1 MKTPARIPFVLAVA
15 LLGAAAPTLAQTAAP
30 LTDSQRVADPPNWPQ
45 FRGPGGTGV
54 AADDANPPIEFGPEQ
69 NVLWKVASGTGHG
82 SPCIWGNQIFLLAF
96 DAKNKRGETLA
107 FDRSSGTELWRRA
120 LSFEALEK
128 RGSPSGNRA
137 TATPATDGERV
148 YVYFGSYG
156 LAAYTL
162 DGQPAWERPLPAAD
176 IAFGSGTS
184 PVVHDGS
191 VLLSY
196 GGLPEAAL
204 HALAARDGSPRWKAP
219 LPPPP
224 RLGGTHATPVV
235 WNGLVVVH
243 DIGRAAAFDLRD
255 GSPRWSVAAA
265 TNGTATPVVHDSL
278 LYLPGWNN
286 DGDPSFMAPLPA
298 WAELVAKYDKNGDGK
313 ISKDECGP
321 DLVISRRPDVPEEE
335 KSAKYTVGQAFAY
348 FDADKDGGISEAEW
362 EKALHEAKTWVEPHG
377 LMAIKPGGT
386 GDVTATHVAW
396 IERKDVPEVPS
407 PLVYRDRVYMV
418 TNGGKVTC
426 LNAKDGRV
434 VFRGRLEAPGE
445 YYASPVAAAGRIY
458 FASRN
463 GVVTVIEHGDALKI
477 LARNDLK
484 ARISA
489 SPAIVG
495 EVLYVRTAAHL
506 YAFRAPARL

>member
-1 MKTPARIPFVLAVA
+1 MKKTAINLFVLAAA
-15 LLGAAAPTLAQTAAP
+15 LLGNAAPTLPQPASTV
-30 LTDSQRVADPPNWPQ
+30 TDAQRVADPPNWPQ
-45 FRGPGGTGV
+45 FRGPGGTSV

-69 NVLWKVASGTGHG
+69 SVLWRVASGVGHG
-82 SPCIWGNQIFLLAF
+82 SPCIWGNQLFLLAF
-96 DAKNKRGETLA
+96 DAKNKRGETVA
-107 FDRSSGTELWRRA
+107 FDRRNGTELWRRA

-128 RGSPSGNRA
+128 RGSASSNRA

-162 DGQPAWERPLPAAD
+162 DGQTAWERPLPAAD

-184 PVVHDGS
+184 PVVHDGL

-196 GGLPEAAL
+196 GGQPEANL
-204 HALAARDGSPRWKAP
+204 HAFAAQDGSPRWKAP
-219 LPPPP
+219 LKQPG
-224 RLGGTHATPVV
+224 RLDGSHATPVV
-235 WNGLVVVH
+235 WNGQVVVH
-243 DIGRAAAFDLRD
+243 DIGRAAAFNLRD

-265 TNGTATPVVHDSL
+265 TNATATPVVHEGM

-286 DGDPSFMAPLPA
+286 SGDASFMSPLPA

-321 DLVISRRPDVPEEE
+321 DLVISRRPEMADNETG
-335 KSAKYTVGQAFAY
+335 AKFTVSQAFAY
-348 FDADKDGGISEAEW
+348 FDTDKDGGISDAEW
-362 EKALHEAKTWVEPHG
+362 EKGRNEAKTWVEPHG
-377 LMAIKPGGT
+377 LMAIRPGGS

-396 IERKDVPEVPS
+396 IESKDVPEVPS
-407 PLVYRDRVYMV
+407 PLVYRGRVYMV

-426 LNAKDGRV
+426 MDAKDGQV
-434 VFRGRLEAPGE
+434 YFRGRLEAPGE

-463 GVVTVIEHGDALKI
+463 GVVTVIEHGDALKV

-484 ARISA
+484 ARIAA

-495 EVLYVRTAAHL
+495 DVLYVRTAAHL